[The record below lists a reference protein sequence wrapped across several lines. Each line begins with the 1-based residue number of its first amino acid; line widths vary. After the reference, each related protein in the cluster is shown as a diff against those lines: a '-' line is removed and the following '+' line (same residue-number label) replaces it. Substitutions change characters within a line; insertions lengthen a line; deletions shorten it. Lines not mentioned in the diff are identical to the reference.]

1 MAHIWRL
8 VRRHGD
14 DGDMD
19 DMDMEMEMG
28 GSSSSSMTP
37 LSADGV
43 DFSNGTQAMDFL
55 SDLLD
60 DTYLKIDGANYAKYF
75 WYGIVVVVGIA
86 TLFNFARW
94 LTLHQRLR
102 AAARGY
108 HRPARPKGVLAGG
121 LATIT
126 AVGREASYLQF
137 TPTTKYLFLRIP
149 TFGTILLVL
158 SYLAFIIALE
168 FADNNIAGAQ
178 YLQGL
183 GVRAGWLAI
192 AQLPLLVLLISK
204 NSVIASL
211 TGTSWE
217 RLNVLHRWVAR
228 GMLLLAIFHF
238 AFQSTAWQKYN
249 VMELEWK
256 TDDCPVT
263 GIAAFAIL
271 LWMNLSTLAP
281 LRYLSYEFF
290 VVQHILTWFGFVVAL
305 MFHLPSTALSS
316 RVYVY
321 IPIGIY
327 LADRILR
334 SLMLARN
341 NLRISRAT
349 MVQLDG
355 GVTKLRISNKAI
367 KRWRP
372 GSHVLL
378 SIPRFGIMQSHPA
391 TIVSTPRS
399 HNGDLVFMLKGHQ
412 GFTKKIF
419 HGANTSTEALIDEPK
434 EAGDV
439 ERHTQVTQ
447 STHIAI
453 IDGPYGGSQSDFAAF
468 DSICLIAG
476 STGVTFTASI
486 LQDLADRIS
495 SQGKKFPLRRIH
507 FVWCV
512 KDSNWARW
520 ISDELEAAFTKLR
533 DGSIDVKICIYVTC
547 ADNFTESGSEPKECG
562 CECDKSKGPCC
573 CVVVDEVDEADAI
586 DAITPA
592 KDAAKVAETS
602 ASSSQT
608 DVTSGRKMPFLRCA
622 TFYSGRPDMQEVLTT
637 LLDGADGESGVAVC
651 GPPGLITSTRNTLVR
666 LSDERAIHKGS
677 GAQGCYLHAETFS

>member
-1 MAHIWRL
+1 MWQL

-19 DMDMEMEMG
+19 DMDMGGMDMA

-43 DFSNGTQAMDFL
+43 DFSNETQAMDFL
-55 SDLLD
+55 GDLLD

-94 LTLHQRLR
+94 LTLQQRLR
-102 AAARGY
+102 AAARG
-108 HRPARPKGVLAGG
+108 HEKTARPKGILAGW

-126 AVGREASYLQF
+126 AIGREASYLQF

-149 TFGTILLVL
+149 TFGTILLV
-158 SYLAFIIALE
+158 STYLAFIIALE
-168 FADNNIAGAQ
+168 FADNNVAGAQ

-183 GVRAGWLAI
+183 GVRAGWLAV
-192 AQLPLLVLLISK
+192 AQLPLLVLLINK
-204 NSVIASL
+204 NSIIGSL

-238 AFQSTAWQKYN
+238 GFQSTAWQKYH

-256 TDDCPVT
+256 TDDCPPT

-334 SLMLARN
+334 SLMLAWN
-341 NLRISRAT
+341 NLRVSRAT

-391 TIVSTPRS
+391 TIVSTPKS
-399 HNGDLVFMLKGHQ
+399 HNGDLVFMLKGHK

-419 HGANTSTEALIDEPK
+419 SGANTSTEALIAESKDDS
-434 EAGDV
+434 DV
-439 ERHTQVTQ
+439 EKHTQVSQ

-476 STGVTFTASI
+476 STGVTFTTSI
-486 LQDLADRIS
+486 LQDLADRVS
-495 SQGKKFPLRRIH
+495 TQGKKFPLRRVH

-512 KDSNWARW
+512 KDSNWAHW
-520 ISDELEAAFTKLR
+520 ISDELEAAYTKLQSC
-533 DGSIDVKICIYVTC
+533 GIYVKISVYVTC
-547 ADNFTESGSEPKECG
+547 ADKFTETGNEPKECG

-573 CVVVDEVDEADAI
+573 CVVVDEDDEGEAV

-592 KDAAKVAETS
+592 KEAANVAETS
-602 ASSSQT
+602 ASSSQV
-608 DVTSGRKMPFLRCA
+608 DLTSGRKMPFLRCA
-622 TFYSGRPDMQEVLTT
+622 TFYSGRPDVREVLET
-637 LLDGADGESGVAVC
+637 LVDGADGESGVAVC
-651 GPPGLITSTRNTLVR
+651 GPTGLITTTRNTLVR
-666 LSDERAIHKGS
+666 ISDERAIHKGT